1 MEVPSLICR
10 SGIKPF
16 AFKNATCFNVP
27 SALSSTTEVL
37 ITRGKAG
44 CIQGD
49 SLPPFPPA
57 QQILHS
63 CTQRNQKG
71 ENPETTKAVS
81 SMQNYPAI
89 PDKHHMVSNFKLQE
103 KMLGNLQEL
112 LWVLL
117 KYSLSK
123 QDNNEESKKTSKSD
137 ILPKRK

>member
-1 MEVPSLICR
+1 
-10 SGIKPF
+10 
-16 AFKNATCFNVP
+16 
-27 SALSSTTEVL
+27 
-37 ITRGKAG
+37 
-44 CIQGD
+44 
-49 SLPPFPPA
+49 
-57 QQILHS
+57 
-63 CTQRNQKG
+63 
-71 ENPETTKAVS
+71 
-81 SMQNYPAI
+81 MQNYPAI